1 MKLVY
6 SENDTLL
13 TDETGTHQVMMAWEK
28 PYMEACIDKLN
39 PQGRVLEIGYGLG
52 LSAER
57 ICSFPGVT
65 EYTVIECSPVVW
77 EKVEEFKERHKN
89 INITLVKGRWEDVI
103 YTCGS
108 FDSVFFDD
116 YSADYTYID
125 RFDTFLIEC
134 LKNNSVIGTRI
145 SCYSTRQRKYITD
158 SITSNDFE
166 CTITIPPNCK
176 YARGDKM
183 FIQVFTKISD
193 DIKFVNSHIPIH
205 PLKLFE
211 QSAELLK
218 VCK

>member
-13 TDETGTHQVMMAWEK
+13 TDESGTHQVMMAWEK

-39 PQGRVLEIGYGLG
+39 PYGRVLEIGYGLG
-52 LSAER
+52 FSAER

-89 INITLVKGRWEDVI
+89 INITLIKGRWQDVL

-108 FDSVFFDD
+108 FDCVFFDD
-116 YSADYTYID
+116 YSPDHTYTD
-125 RFDTFLIEC
+125 RFDTFLMEC
-134 LKNNSVIGTRI
+134 LKNHSVIGTRL
-145 SCYSTRQRKYITD
+145 SCYSTLQRKYLTD
-158 SITSNDFE
+158 SITSSDFE

-176 YARGDKM
+176 YARGNKM
-183 FIQVFTKISD
+183 FIQIFTKISD
-193 DIKFVNSHIPIH
+193 TIKFMTAPTPVKPELLPFPNHS
-205 PLKLFE
+205 LKL
-211 QSAELLK
+211 S
-218 VCK
+218 